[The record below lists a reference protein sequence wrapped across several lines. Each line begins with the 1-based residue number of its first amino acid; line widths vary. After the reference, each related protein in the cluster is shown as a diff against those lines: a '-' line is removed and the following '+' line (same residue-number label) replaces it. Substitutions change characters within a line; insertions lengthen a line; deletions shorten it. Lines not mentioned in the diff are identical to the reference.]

1 MWGCSSVGQSKRL
14 IIAGSWVRAP
24 VAPPKFQGNPMPN
37 DKEWLDRVNL
47 AAKHY
52 EQANQASKEAI
63 ESFVKWIYALYG
75 IVLPDERKDGK
86 K

>member
-1 MWGCSSVGQSKRL
+1 M
-14 IIAGSWVRAP
+14 
-24 VAPPKFQGNPMPN
+24 PMN

-52 EQANQASKEAI
+52 EEANKASKEAI
-63 ESFVKWIYALYG
+63 ESFVKWIYSLYG
-75 IVLPDERKDGK
+75 IVLPEDRKGDK